1 MKNGQSAERV
11 LYKLKTEGAA
21 TAASLAKPLGMTS
34 MGVRQHLK
42 KLVAEGLVDTFE
54 KAEAVGR
61 PKMYWKLT
69 EAGHRRFPDRH
80 ADLTLSLVN
89 QVEKLFGKEG
99 LERLIDARQQ
109 EMEAKYREATAVCET
124 LPERLEALAEA
135 RTREGY
141 MAEVIPQENGGW
153 LLVEHH
159 CPICAAATR
168 CQGFCRSELEIFRDV
183 LGAHVTRTV
192 WLQDNGRHCA
202 YLVSEEAQAPAV
214 MEV

>member
-1 MKNGQSAERV
+1 MKSGQSAERV
-11 LYKLKTEGAA
+11 LHKLKTQGPA
-21 TAASLAKPLGMTS
+21 TAAMLAEPLGMTS

-42 KLVAEGLVDTFE
+42 KLAAEGLVETFE
-54 KAEAVGR
+54 KAEQVGR
-61 PKMYWKLT
+61 PKLFWKLSG
-69 EAGHRRFPDRH
+69 AGHRRFPDRH
-80 ADLTLSLVN
+80 AELTLSLVN

-99 LERLIDARQQ
+99 LERLIEARQQ
-109 EMEAKYREATAVCET
+109 EMEERYRAATASLDA
-124 LPERLEALAEA
+124 LPDRLQALADA
-135 RTREGY
+135 RSDEGY
-141 MAEVIPQENGGW
+141 MAEVIAQEDGSW

-202 YLVSEEAQAPAV
+202 YLVSEEAREPAV